1 MITISVGVAGF
12 EPTTSCSQSRR
23 DTGLRYTPKI
33 ITYTNKTENNEL
45 TYINFAESEGFEPSV
60 PL

>member
-12 EPTTSCSQSRR
+12 EPTASCSQSRR

-33 ITYTNKTENNEL
+33 KTYYKIEKNDL
-45 TYINFAESEGFEPSV
+45 TSINFAESEGFEPSV